1 MSRPLWRFAHYWTE
15 FFFEGSR
22 YAGRQDHLR
31 GATYY
36 HSKAGAEFAAR
47 LDYEHGGGSDYD
59 RFAQV
64 EKLQPGRVYDHQRN
78 AWVDGMTYQPE
89 RFAPPPVL
97 AECDDEI
104 PF

>member
-1 MSRPLWRFAHYWTE
+1 MSRPLYRFAHYWTE

-22 YAGRQDHLR
+22 YAGRCDHLS

-47 LDYEHGGGSDYD
+47 LHEGDDDYD
-59 RFAQV
+59 RFSRV
-64 EKLQPGRVYDHQRN
+64 EMLQPGRVYDHEAN

-89 RFAPPPVL
+89 RFAPPHVI